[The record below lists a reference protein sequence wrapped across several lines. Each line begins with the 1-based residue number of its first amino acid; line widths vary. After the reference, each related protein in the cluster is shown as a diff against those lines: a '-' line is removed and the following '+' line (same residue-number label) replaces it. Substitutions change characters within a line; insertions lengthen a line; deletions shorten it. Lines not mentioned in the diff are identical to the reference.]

1 MPGRRPWRP
10 GTAPPGAAKS
20 GTAAPAPLAPAP
32 LASGATPGQAGKGKA
47 RQATGPVPPRTPRAP
62 ETDAPGPL
70 PARSRDPRR
79 TTPYADAPLRE
90 RAAPP
95 QEHSAGALPAAFAG
109 LPELSEADAD
119 DWEDA
124 PAASGLAIPAA
135 EVPLGHQGGPSDAQ
149 VETGRVLFAA
159 PCRFFYAAQRAD
171 QLPEPRGPEI
181 AFAGRSNVGKSSL
194 INALATHHG
203 LARASNQP
211 GRTRQLNFFDLGER
225 LTLVD
230 MPGYGYAQAAKEV
243 KRDWQGLMLDFLRG
257 RPTLQRVV
265 LLLDSRIELKGSDE
279 AVMELLDLSAV
290 TFQIVLT
297 KTDGTKPA
305 ALARKLDQVRGYV
318 REHAAAH
325 PDIIATSSVTGAG
338 IPELRAAL
346 ATLALP
352 KQ

>member
-1 MPGRRPWRP
+1 MGD
-10 GTAPPGAAKS
+10 AAVPHD
-20 GTAAPAPLAPAP
+20 PA
-32 LASGATPGQAGKGKA
+32 
-47 RQATGPVPPRTPRAP
+47 ATG
-62 ETDAPGPL
+62 
-70 PARSRDPRR
+70 
-79 TTPYADAPLRE
+79 
-90 RAAPP
+90 
-95 QEHSAGALPAAFAG
+95 LPAAFAG
-109 LPELSEADAD
+109 LPELSEDDAD
-119 DWEDA
+119 DWDDA
-124 PAASGLAIPAA
+124 PDQPVADEAPAEA
-135 EVPLGHQGGPSDAQ
+135 HEPPLGHQGGPSAEQ
-149 VETGRVLFAA
+149 IEAGRVLFAA
-159 PCRFFYAAQRAD
+159 NCRFFYAAQRSD

-194 INALATHHG
+194 INALANHHG

-305 ALARKLDQVRGYV
+305 ALARKLAQVRGYV

-325 PDIIATSSVTGAG
+325 PDIIATSSTTFDG
-338 IPELRAAL
+338 IPELRATL

-352 KQ
+352 KQP